1 MWTAG
6 ISGGA
11 GRGPLPGVR
20 GPLRR
25 LLSGSLRAGAPLLP
39 SPALGR
45 GFPCTP
51 PGPALS
57 TPERRGRLCAGGRS
71 SGSPP
76 SPRQTAGLTPC
87 PRPPSS
93 HPRLRDTADNTGG
106 GAEGF
111 TAGGGPGPSFAGT
124 LLPSERARDK
134 GEAPQGT
141 SKDLYFILHK
151 RTICQNNGSPWGSVL
166 GAACRILAPE
176 QGSNSGSRP

>member
-106 GAEGF
+106 GGQRASLPGVGQAPASQALSCPLRGRGTKARHHKALPRTCISSFTSGQSAKITAVRGVLSWARLVGF
-111 TAGGGPGPSFAGT
+111 
-124 LLPSERARDK
+124 
-134 GEAPQGT
+134 
-141 SKDLYFILHK
+141 
-151 RTICQNNGSPWGSVL
+151 
-166 GAACRILAPE
+166 
-176 QGSNSGSRP
+176 